1 MVFIYQILR
10 IMAQTH
16 VIDTDV
22 HSSVLNDLMAGGS
35 NKHVFLA
42 LCLENEQ
49 LLIYENVFLAAW

>member
-1 MVFIYQILR
+1 
-10 IMAQTH
+10 MAQTH

-49 LLIYENVFLAAW
+49 SLIYENVFFAA